1 MSIFSV
7 LLRTCGR
14 PDGVR
19 AKFLQIV
26 EFLDSLTQVVD
37 TVAIGIVGES
47 RDSRGKGAASG
58 FWWSLSELIG

>member
-1 MSIFSV
+1 MPIFSV

-19 AKFLQIV
+19 QIV